1 VLGAAIILLPIKS
14 LIQAMLASQTLNGV
28 LLPVILIMMLQL
40 INDRELMGRYV
51 NGRLFNIL
59 SWAMVVV
66 LIGLTELLV
75 VTSIQPGVL
84 GG

>member
-1 VLGAAIILLPIKS
+1 MAL
-14 LIQAMLASQTLNGV
+14 
-28 LLPVILIMMLQL
+28 
-40 INDRELMGRYV
+40 V

>member
-1 VLGAAIILLPIKS
+1 MLGAAIILLPIKS

>member
-40 INDRELMGRYV
+40 INDGELMGRYV